1 MLKKIQLS
9 IISILFITFSFA
21 DVFMTE
27 LTDPQNSS
35 DAGRY
40 VELYN
45 NGDSDIDFSTGWLI
59 QRWTNGNADPSTPQA
74 LTGIISAGGFYIVCN
89 DEDKF
94 SETYGLTCDQDIG
107 TGGPAD
113 SNGDDNMAL
122 VGADGLIV
130 DMFGVPG
137 EDGTGTGHEFEDGRA
152 ERSADNTSASATWDE
167 AGWNID
173 NDSGGGDGN
182 QYAPEGFD
190 PGAWIGASSGGD
202 DGGATTCDD
211 ESACNTGADGDCEYP
226 ETGYDC
232 DGNCVGDLDCA
243 GNCGGGAVNDCA
255 GECGGTAIVDN
266 CGECGGDNSSCSVNV
281 TFSVDMSIEGVTG
294 DIKLRTSTENGE
306 YLPSDWYTMT
316 DDGDGTYFHTLSLLS
331 GVTYGYNFNN
341 SVGSGY
347 ESGAGLADCGGGNY
361 GNDRFVTPG
370 DTDIVMDA
378 VCWESC
384 EACPEDILGCMDE
397 TALNYDTTATSDDGS
412 CIFDWPEVA
421 NLFFSEVAEGS
432 SNNKYLEIYNATDG
446 DVDLSGYSL
455 SSCSNGCDDG
465 ASTWDYPD
473 NVMFDAGT
481 MLEAGDVFVVCHGSA
496 DDIIQAECDQSFTY
510 LSNGDDVFGLTQI
523 GSGILL
529 DLIGEFGEDPGSGW
543 EVAGVA
549 NGTKDHTLVRKFIVE
564 GNWGDWG
571 GSAGTNAD
579 DSEWVV
585 FEQNTWDYVGS
596 HPHEFAIIGC
606 MDSNAVNYNAD
617 ATVQAQ
623 DQYGNIACT
632 YASCDDVPSEGCMY
646 ADAFA
651 GWNEFF
657 GPDDCVNYGGMVCEE
672 QNDGPPECIADCP
685 NFQILFDFFEL
696 NQGDLTEENVCDIFA
711 SWNGDTCLD
720 DCSDEVCDDCDNSDL
735 GEITEIIGVCSECL
749 AAGSCEGLFGDEC
762 DECHD
767 DCNDNG
773 DTDECHNDC
782 DQSEACDDGDEGI
795 VFSGAFGGAFLDGDN
810 TYVNPTGSEGWAGF
824 ANEDGSIYPFSFT
837 DGGEITFTGATAGTD
852 VDVYFRFE
860 FNPYPDIEPSFNTE
874 TVTVSGTDEAF
885 YSVGIPA
892 LGENTYSSFLLYVT
906 TLDAPVTI
914 TDVAVT
920 SSEYVDPCA
929 DVTCGDGQECIDGG
943 CVDVAQPSVVTFD
956 LDGLDHCGFVSV
968 TGTWDGWSG
977 WGANT
982 DTGMAAS
989 IPPGG
994 HEFVIL
1000 CVDTVDGWWNDIWAN
1015 STAYYAPIDGSCWNG
1030 NSEYPNYTLNVDGS
1044 GNPMT
1049 ISYCAGTCDAIC
1061 VDECAAGDVNDDDVL
1076 DVLDI
1081 VIMVNSILENM
1092 PYDDCADYN
1101 GDGTINVLDVVAVV
1115 NAILSGRVSDAT
1127 EAELIQDE
1135 DQLMLIADGFIG
1147 AVQLELH
1154 HDSDFEIELTKDAMV
1169 AEYRTVNN
1177 ITEIIIVV
1185 PESEILFDSS
1195 GEYEIVDMIVTDSS
1209 SELETVVLNH
1219 PGRPSCKRCK
1229 SFKLSSA
1236 YPNPFNPS
1244 TTINLSVQDE
1254 GLVEVSVFNMAGKE
1268 VAQLS
1273 SEFVEAGEYSMT
1285 WVADE
1290 FPSGVYLIR
1299 ASMMNTTSVQKV
1311 ILLK

>member
-1 MLKKIQLS
+1 
-9 IISILFITFSFA
+9 
-21 DVFMTE
+21 
-27 LTDPQNSS
+27 
-35 DAGRY
+35 
-40 VELYN
+40 
-45 NGDSDIDFSTGWLI
+45 
-59 QRWTNGNADPSTPQA
+59 
-74 LTGIISAGGFYIVCN
+74 
-89 DEDKF
+89 
-94 SETYGLTCDQDIG
+94 
-107 TGGPAD
+107 
-113 SNGDDNMAL
+113 
-122 VGADGLIV
+122 
-130 DMFGVPG
+130 
-137 EDGTGTGHEFEDGRA
+137 
-152 ERSADNTSASATWDE
+152 
-167 AGWNID
+167 
-173 NDSGGGDGN
+173 
-182 QYAPEGFD
+182 
-190 PGAWIGASSGGD
+190 
-202 DGGATTCDD
+202 
-211 ESACNTGADGDCEYP
+211 
-226 ETGYDC
+226 
-232 DGNCVGDLDCA
+232 
-243 GNCGGGAVNDCA
+243 VNY
-255 GECGGTAIVDN
+255 GGT
-266 CGECGGDNSSCSVNV
+266 
-281 TFSVDMSIEGVTG
+281 
-294 DIKLRTSTENGE
+294 
-306 YLPSDWYTMT
+306 
-316 DDGDGTYFHTLSLLS
+316 
-331 GVTYGYNFNN
+331 
-341 SVGSGY
+341 
-347 ESGAGLADCGGGNY
+347 
-361 GNDRFVTPG
+361 
-370 DTDIVMDA
+370 
-378 VCWESC
+378 VCE
-384 EACPEDILGCMDE
+384 
-397 TALNYDTTATSDDGS
+397 
-412 CIFDWPEVA
+412 
-421 NLFFSEVAEGS
+421 SEVS
-432 SNNKYLEIYNATDG
+432 
-446 DVDLSGYSL
+446 
-455 SSCSNGCDDG
+455 
-465 ASTWDYPD
+465 
-473 NVMFDAGT
+473 
-481 MLEAGDVFVVCHGSA
+481 
-496 DDIIQAECDQSFTY
+496 
-510 LSNGDDVFGLTQI
+510 
-523 GSGILL
+523 
-529 DLIGEFGEDPGSGW
+529 
-543 EVAGVA
+543 
-549 NGTKDHTLVRKFIVE
+549 
-564 GNWGDWG
+564 
-571 GSAGTNAD
+571 
-579 DSEWVV
+579 
-585 FEQNTWDYVGS
+585 
-596 HPHEFAIIGC
+596 GC

-623 DQYGNIACT
+623 DQYGNLLCT
-632 YASCDDVPSEGCMY
+632 YASCDDVPYEGCMY
-646 ADAFA
+646 ADSFA

-837 DGGEITFTGATAGTD
+837 EGGEITFTGATAGTD

-860 FNPYPDIEPSFNTE
+860 FNPYPDTEPSFNTE

-920 SSEYVDPCA
+920 SSEYVDLCA

-1169 AEYRTVNN
+1169 AEYRTVDN